1 MFNTLY
7 DLVVSIKSKMCK
19 IIHLAIEMFAMG
31 SFFYALK
38 KIFELDALKDN
49 TFKENGEKLGRK
61 SIEMR
66 KRTC

>member
-1 MFNTLY
+1 
-7 DLVVSIKSKMCK
+7 MCK